1 MLHINK
7 NSKYLGYAQITLSD
21 ELPGGAARGD
31 MPPPARGCLRSD
43 GPCAEGR
50 RGSPVPPHPAT
61 PHQHQRPWQAS
72 AGGPSDSTLGKTKEG
87 TLKNRRFWQYPRQK
101 TRALKKGSVYKAS
114 ESGVFKQL
122 CEKFDFPSDFRFSWG
137 CFEVKSGFPLYFPLF
152 SSNIRNILTIFDE
165 NRATAPCIVYA
176 SRP

>member
-1 MLHINK
+1 MCGNYFPKSDYAVLPSWYRVVQSELWCGYRSML
-7 NSKYLGYAQITLSD
+7 
-21 ELPGGAARGD
+21 P
-31 MPPPARGCLRSD
+31 
-43 GPCAEGR
+43 
-50 RGSPVPPHPAT
+50 
-61 PHQHQRPWQAS
+61 
-72 AGGPSDSTLGKTKEG
+72 
-87 TLKNRRFWQYPRQK
+87 
-101 TRALKKGSVYKAS
+101 RALKKGAVYKAS